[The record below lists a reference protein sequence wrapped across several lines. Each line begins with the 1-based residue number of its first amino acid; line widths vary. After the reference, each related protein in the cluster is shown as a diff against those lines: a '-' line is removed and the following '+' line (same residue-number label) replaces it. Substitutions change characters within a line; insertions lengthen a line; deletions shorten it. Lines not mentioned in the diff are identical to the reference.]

1 MNSIEVLET
10 RTTELSS
17 KIAKLESRIDDN
29 NQNIMTVIGDLAKKI
44 SNMTSSI
51 DNMNNRLD
59 KLEEK
64 AGV

>member
-44 SNMTSSI
+44 SNLTSSI
-51 DNMNNRLD
+51 DNLNNRFD
-59 KLEEK
+59 K
-64 AGV
+64 